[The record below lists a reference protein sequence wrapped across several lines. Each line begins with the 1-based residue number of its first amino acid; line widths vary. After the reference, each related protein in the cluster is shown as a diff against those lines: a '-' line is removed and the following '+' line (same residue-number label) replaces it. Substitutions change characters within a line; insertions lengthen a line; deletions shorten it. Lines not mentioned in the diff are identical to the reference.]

1 MPGNSRILY
10 LIQIILRGDIGEI
23 CVLKTVLWGC
33 VGLLG
38 ASSVFMDAGLSHGLG
53 QQLTPDQLSSL
64 KTAVYYQ
71 QINSIVIAI
80 GLILASA
87 KRSYLSLFPSLCFLL
102 GTLGFSGGIY
112 GKHLLALNTGMI
124 TPAGGMVTA
133 LGWILLALLGIS
145 YKLNSNHSTFR

>member
-1 MPGNSRILY
+1 M
-10 LIQIILRGDIGEI
+10 
-23 CVLKTVLWGC
+23 LKTVLWSC

-53 QQLTPDQLSSL
+53 QQVTPEQLSSL

-71 QINSIVIAI
+71 QINSIMIAI

-87 KRSYLSLFPSLCFLL
+87 KRSFLSLLPSLCFLL
-102 GTLGFSGGIY
+102 GTIGFSGGIY

-145 YKLNSNHSTFR
+145 YKLNSNNSAFR

>member
-1 MPGNSRILY
+1 M
-10 LIQIILRGDIGEI
+10 IQIDLGGDIGEI
-23 CVLKTVLWGC
+23 CGLKTLLLSG

-53 QQLTPDQLSSL
+53 QQVTPEQLSSL

-71 QINSIVIAI
+71 QINSIVMAI

-87 KRSYLSLFPSLCFLL
+87 KRSFLSLLPSLCFLL
-102 GTLGFSGGIY
+102 GTIGFSGGIY

-145 YKLNSNHSTFR
+145 YKLNSNNSAFR